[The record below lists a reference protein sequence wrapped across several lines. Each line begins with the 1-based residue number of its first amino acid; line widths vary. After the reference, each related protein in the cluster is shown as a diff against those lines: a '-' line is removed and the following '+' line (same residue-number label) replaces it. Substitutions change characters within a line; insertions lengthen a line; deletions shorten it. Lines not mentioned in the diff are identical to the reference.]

1 MEELNRLLGYYES
14 CVDLLESISKRT
26 EEQNIKL
33 KLYKNFILDLER
45 LIRVFNYEKGNSH
58 RT

>member
-1 MEELNRLLGYYES
+1 MEELNRLLCYYES

-26 EEQNIKL
+26 EEENIKL
-33 KLYKNFILDLER
+33 KLYKNFILDLQR
-45 LIRVFNYEKGNSH
+45 LIRVFNYE